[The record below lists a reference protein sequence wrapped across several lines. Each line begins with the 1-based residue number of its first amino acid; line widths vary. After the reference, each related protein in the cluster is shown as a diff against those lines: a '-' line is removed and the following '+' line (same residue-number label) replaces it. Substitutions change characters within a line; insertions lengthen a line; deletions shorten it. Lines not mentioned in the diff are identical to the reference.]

1 MGDAR
6 SPQLD
11 SETSRA
17 EAGFFPGMVLDGRY
31 RLESLLGQGGMGT
44 VWVASQLALHRQVA
58 VKSLRVAAPSHR
70 IRLQREA
77 FALAAVHHPS
87 IVEVYDYGETAGG
100 LPYVVME
107 LVRGESL
114 AELLHRVGALP
125 AEEAVRLVL
134 PILEGLAAAH
144 RAGVVHRDIKPENV
158 VLASGPLG
166 VLPKLLDFGI
176 ARIDSDAGARVTVE
190 GGLLGTPAYMAPE
203 QMRDGPTD
211 ERVDVWGVGALLYH
225 LLAGEAPFGASNNI
239 LVVMRRVLE
248 EPPSYPRRARAL
260 DGRLWGIL
268 TAALRKEPSDRL
280 PSADALR
287 DALAGW
293 LDARTSVNP
302 GAIAAFSTSAPPPPR
317 ATSSLAPTLLAATEP
332 RADTPQPAVTSPS
345 LDDAPPSIDALIR
358 TKLGS

>member
-1 MGDAR
+1 MGDVE
-6 SPQLD
+6 SPKLD
-11 SETSRA
+11 RETPRA
-17 EAGFFPGMVLDGRY
+17 EGGFFPGLVLDGRY

-44 VWVASQLALHRQVA
+44 VWVASQLTLQRQVA

-70 IRLQREA
+70 VRLQREA
-77 FALAAVHHPS
+77 FALAAIHHPS
-87 IVEVYDYGETAGG
+87 IVEVYDYGETASG

-114 AELLHRVGALP
+114 AERLDRVGALP

-176 ARIDSDAGARVTVE
+176 ARIDSDAGARVTVD
-190 GGLLGTPAYMAPE
+190 GGLVGTPAYMAPE

-225 LLAGEAPFGASNNI
+225 LLAGEAPFGASNV
-239 LVVMRRVLE
+239 LLVMRRVLE
-248 EPPSYPRRARAL
+248 EPPSYPRRARGL

-268 TAALRKEPSDRL
+268 TAALRKDRDERL

-287 DALAGW
+287 DALGGW
-293 LDARTSVNP
+293 LDARTSLMP
-302 GAIAAFSTSAPPPPR
+302 GAIAAFSASAPPPR
-317 ATSSLAPTLLAATEP
+317 AASSLAPTLLAAPEARDEAP
-332 RADTPQPAVTSPS
+332 RSAVTSPS
-345 LDDAPPSIDALIR
+345 IDDAPPSIDALIR